1 MQTAE
6 NDISLELT
14 GGKRLVG
21 ESIDAGAD
29 DDDTTISSSN
39 GNGRDWETKPTKN
52 YSGFSLLKS
61 GYKGFLEQYIG
72 EAR

>member
-39 GNGRDWETKPTKN
+39 GNGRD
-52 YSGFSLLKS
+52 
-61 GYKGFLEQYIG
+61 
-72 EAR
+72 